1 MIDYRI
7 FQVACPPLT
16 GAKWLVQAAQLC
28 GLGPGFTEHI
38 YGLFPKEHSGL
49 LRVSLV
55 RHPCD
60 WLTACYAHFQQGD
73 SWGSNHMQ
81 PFPGLCRDS
90 LEAFVWNYLQHPGC
104 IGQLFDQYE
113 ADTCLRIEDMPWAFL
128 EVLRSLDVPR
138 VLIGRLTGKP
148 RLTPSAF
155 SPELRGLIL
164 QAEENFAERYDYW

>member
-73 SWGSNHMQ
+73 TIQKFSGKPH
-81 PFPGLCRDS
+81 
-90 LEAFVWNYLQHPGC
+90 H
-104 IGQLFDQYE
+104 
-113 ADTCLRIEDMPWAFL
+113 
-128 EVLRSLDVPR
+128 R
-138 VLIGRLTGKP
+138 VL
-148 RLTPSAF
+148 F
-155 SPELRGLIL
+155 SGAHGHEALRY
-164 QAEENFAERYDYW
+164 AVRP